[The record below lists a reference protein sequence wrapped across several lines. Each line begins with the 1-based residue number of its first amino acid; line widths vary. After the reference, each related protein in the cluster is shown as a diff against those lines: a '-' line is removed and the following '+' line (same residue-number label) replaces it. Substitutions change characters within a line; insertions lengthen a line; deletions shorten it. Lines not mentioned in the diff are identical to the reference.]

1 MLTGDTPWR
10 AKNEKELIKK
20 IEGEKISE
28 ILPKQRFSQ
37 LAKEFLTKAL
47 QQDKSQRLGPD
58 ELIKYNFKTQQFG
71 SILGEKQM
79 NTALKMQRFES
90 IVCDASSPKNIGRS
104 IQKRIFNHEKSD
116 KKLQPKFMNST
127 QSIQNVSVKN
137 IENQGRVNYTQET
150 PTHHT
155 TTNTENLSK

>member
-37 LAKEFLTKAL
+37 LAKEFLSKAL

-58 ELIKYNFKTQQFG
+58 ELIKYNFKTQ
-71 SILGEKQM
+71 
-79 NTALKMQRFES
+79 
-90 IVCDASSPKNIGRS
+90 
-104 IQKRIFNHEKSD
+104 
-116 KKLQPKFMNST
+116 
-127 QSIQNVSVKN
+127 
-137 IENQGRVNYTQET
+137 
-150 PTHHT
+150 
-155 TTNTENLSK
+155 